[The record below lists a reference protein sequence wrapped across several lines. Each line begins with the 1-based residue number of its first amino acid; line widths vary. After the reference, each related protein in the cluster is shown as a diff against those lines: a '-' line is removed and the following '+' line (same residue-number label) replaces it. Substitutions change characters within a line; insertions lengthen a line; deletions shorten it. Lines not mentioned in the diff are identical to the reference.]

1 MRNETHMR
9 SGATA
14 GPENSENRAKPPG
27 VALNFR
33 VAADFKRDFKVA
45 AAVRGV
51 TQSELLRRIFQE
63 WRVRDGSD

>member
-1 MRNETHMR
+1 MGNDNHIR
-9 SGATA
+9 SDGPAVPEK
-14 GPENSENRAKPPG
+14 PENQGKPPG

-51 TQSELLRRIFQE
+51 TQSELLRRIFQQ
-63 WRVRDGSD
+63 WRGRDGSG

>member
-1 MRNETHMR
+1 MRNADHMR
-9 SGATA
+9 PPAPA
-14 GPENSENRAKPPG
+14 GPEKPENQAKPPG

-51 TQSELLRRIFQE
+51 TQSELLRRIFAE
-63 WRVRDGSD
+63 WRVRDGSG

>member
-1 MRNETHMR
+1 MGNDKHMR
-9 SGATA
+9 SDGPA
-14 GPENSENRAKPPG
+14 GPGKSEHQARPPG

-63 WRVRDGSD
+63 WRVRDGSG